1 MGGIKAEQRRKMI
14 STIACPY
21 FRRAFGWC
29 VPIGGLGGLI
39 GLGGGEFR
47 LPLLMYGIGLDAKSS
62 IPINLMVSLVT
73 LAFSMVVRSRAV
85 SAAAILPYLPE
96 VIGLAA
102 GGIVSA
108 FYGAKLVK
116 RLESKHLIQIIAAFL
131 AGIGVLMLAEV
142 VFSFQYV
149 ALLPGSPVIHVAAGF
164 AIGIGIGLVS
174 SMLGV
179 AGGELLIPTLIFIF
193 GADIKTAGSASIL
206 ISLGIVLMGIWRY
219 WRLDAIPSGRGI
231 YRLTSAMATGSLIG
245 ATLGGLAVAYAPV
258 AFLKVLLGCV
268 LLAAAGKTFVGHAN

>member
-1 MGGIKAEQRRKMI
+1 VIEAAMI
-14 STIACPY
+14 RTAGCPY

-47 LPLLMYGIGLDAKSS
+47 LPVLMYGIGFDAKSA
-62 IPINLMVSLVT
+62 IPLNLMVSLVT
-73 LAFSMVVRSRAV
+73 LAFSMIVRSRAV
-85 SAAAILPYLPE
+85 SLEAILPYLPE
-96 VIGLAA
+96 VIGLAL
-102 GGIVSA
+102 GGIASA
-108 FYGAKLVK
+108 SYGAQLVK
-116 RLESKHLIQIIAAFL
+116 RLASKRLVQIVAVLL
-131 AGIGVLMLAEV
+131 ASIGVLMLAEV
-142 VFSFQYV
+142 VFAFQYV
-149 ALLPGSPVIHVAAGF
+149 AFLPSSPAILFLVGF
-164 AIGIGIGLVS
+164 GVGIGIGIVS

-206 ISLGIVLMGIWRY
+206 ISLGVVLMGIWRY
-219 WRLDAIPSGRGI
+219 WRLDAIPKGRGVQRI
-231 YRLTSAMATGSLIG
+231 TSAMAAGSLIG

-268 LLAAAGKTFVGHAN
+268 LLAAAGKTFASH